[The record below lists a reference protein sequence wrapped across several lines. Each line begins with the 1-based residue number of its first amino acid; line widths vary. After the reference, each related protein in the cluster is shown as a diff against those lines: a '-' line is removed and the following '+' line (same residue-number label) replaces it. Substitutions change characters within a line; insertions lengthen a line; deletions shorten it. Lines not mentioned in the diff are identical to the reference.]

1 MNKLP
6 IFLALAIILASCN
19 AESASS
25 DANTS
30 PAVTSPET
38 GKTAGLQS
46 IRSQETK
53 ALLAQQPDIV
63 MLDVRTPEEYAAGH
77 LKGAQL
83 INFYS
88 PDFLQRVQ
96 ALDPAKTY
104 LVYCAVGGRSKKAV
118 QRMARLGFKQVYDAA
133 EGFRALQNAGIPT
146 E

>member
-6 IFLALAIILASCN
+6 ISLVLAIILASCS
-19 AESASS
+19 AELHSS

-30 PAVTSPET
+30 QAVNSPET
-38 GKTAGLQS
+38 GETAGLQS

-53 ALLAQQPDIV
+53 ALLAQPDIV

-104 LVYCAVGGRSKKAV
+104 LVYCAVGGRSKEAV
-118 QRMARLGFKQVYDAA
+118 QTMAKLGFKQEYNAA